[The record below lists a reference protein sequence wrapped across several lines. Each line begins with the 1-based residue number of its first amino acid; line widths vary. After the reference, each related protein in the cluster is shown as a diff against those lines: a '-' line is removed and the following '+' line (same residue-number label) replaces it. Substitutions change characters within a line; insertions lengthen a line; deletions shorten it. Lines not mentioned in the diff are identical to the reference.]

1 MQEIYSIETIPLIE
15 AAKILHTQPEKINAA
30 ILNGTFP
37 VGIATEGG
45 AGSRRTT
52 IILKKRFEAYINALD
67 LKKV

>member
-1 MQEIYSIETIPLIE
+1 MKEVYSVETLPLRE

-37 VGIATEGG
+37 VGIATSGG
-45 AGSRRTT
+45 KGERRTT

-67 LKKV
+67 LKA

>member
-1 MQEIYSIETIPLIE
+1 MQDIYSVETIPLIE

-45 AGSRRTT
+45 EDSRRTT
-52 IILKKRFEAYINALD
+52 IIFKKRFEAYIDALD
-67 LKKV
+67 LKKS

>member
-1 MQEIYSIETIPLIE
+1 MEEIYSVETIPLIE

-45 AGSRRTT
+45 QGRKRTT
-52 IILKKRFEAYINALD
+52 IIFKKRFEAYINALD
-67 LKKV
+67 LKKA